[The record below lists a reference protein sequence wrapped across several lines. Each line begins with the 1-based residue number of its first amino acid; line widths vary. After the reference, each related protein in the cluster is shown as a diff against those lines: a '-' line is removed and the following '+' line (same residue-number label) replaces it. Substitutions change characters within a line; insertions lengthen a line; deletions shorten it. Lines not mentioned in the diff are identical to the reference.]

1 MFDIY
6 IIIVDFNLEPS
17 NITLKHFGDSNGLY
31 DLIKGHTCFKGK
43 GSLIDLIVTKKNL
56 NRLKPVLLIIM
67 IWSTPCSKQLSRNLN

>member
-17 NITLKHFGDSNGLY
+17 NITLKHFGGSNGLY

-43 GSLIDLIVTKKNL
+43 GSLIDLIVT
-56 NRLKPVLLIIM
+56 NRKFF
-67 IWSTPCSKQLSRNLN
+67 